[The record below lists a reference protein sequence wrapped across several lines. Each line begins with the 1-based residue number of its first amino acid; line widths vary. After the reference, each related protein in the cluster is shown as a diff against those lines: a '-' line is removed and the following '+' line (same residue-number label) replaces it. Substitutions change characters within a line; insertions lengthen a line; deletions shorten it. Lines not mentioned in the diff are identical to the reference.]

1 MDIEFADDE
10 LDRLEVDPRF
20 DAGLPLGA
28 VRGYRK
34 VIGWIRA
41 ARDERDLRQMRS
53 LHFEKLRG
61 DRSHQHSM
69 RVNDQYRLIVEIER
83 AGGRTRVLLVEIVD
97 YH

>member
-1 MDIEFADDE
+1 MDIEFADDG
-10 LDRLEVDPRF
+10 LDRLETDPRF

-34 VIGWIRA
+34 VMGWIRA
-41 ARDERDLRQMRS
+41 AQDERDLRQMRS

-61 DRSHQHSM
+61 DRSHQYSM
-69 RVNDQYRLIVEIER
+69 RVNDQYRLIVEIEK
-83 AGGRTRVLLVEIVD
+83 AGGRTRVVLVEIID

>member
-1 MDIEFADDE
+1 MDVEFADDE
-10 LDRLEVDPRF
+10 SDRLETDLRF

-41 ARDERDLRQMRS
+41 AQDERDLRQMRS

-61 DRSHQHSM
+61 DRSHQYSM
-69 RVNDQYRLIVEIER
+69 RVNNQYRLIAEV
-83 AGGRTRVLLVEIVD
+83 GKSDGRSKVVLVEIVD

>member
-10 LDRLEVDPRF
+10 LDRLETDLRF
-20 DAGLPLGA
+20 DAGLPLSA

-34 VIGWIRA
+34 VIGWVRA
-41 ARDERDLRQMRS
+41 AQDERDLRQMRS

-61 DRSHQHSM
+61 DRSNQYSM
-69 RVNDQYRLIVEIER
+69 RVNDQYRLIVEIEKV
-83 AGGRTRVLLVEIVD
+83 GGRSKVILVEIVD